1 MENERKI
8 KPDHSLSDEEF
19 NLQGMAEQAEFDAP
33 DQDTQLVI
41 DVDGFEGPLDLL
53 LALARTHKLDIAK
66 ISILD
71 LAEQYL
77 AFIASAR
84 DLKLQVAGD
93 YLVMAAWLAF
103 LKSKLLLPREDEA
116 DEMSGEEMAAHLAFR
131 LKRLQAMRNSADEL
145 MARQRLGR
153 DFYARGMPE
162 KPQKFTSRK
171 YTASLYDL
179 LRAYGRQIEVPEI
192 ARVTIKA
199 RKVWSIKDARKR
211 LENMLGLN
219 LDWKD
224 FSGFLSEYFKDEK
237 KDVSAVASSFGA
249 SLEMAR
255 DGFIEIRQAHAFA
268 PLYFRRKGE
277 VEWKKAS

>member
-1 MENERKI
+1 
-8 KPDHSLSDEEF
+8 
-19 NLQGMAEQAEFDAP
+19 MAEQAEFDAP
-33 DQDTQLVI
+33 DQGTQLVI

-77 AFIASAR
+77 TFIANAR

-131 LKRLQAMRNSADEL
+131 LKRLQAMRNAADEL

-153 DFYARGMPE
+153 DFFARGMPE
-162 KPQKFTSRK
+162 KPKKFTSRK

-219 LDWKD
+219 LEWTD
-224 FSGFLSEYFKDEK
+224 FSGFLTEYFQDEK

-249 SLEMAR
+249 TLEMAR

-268 PLYFRRKGE
+268 PIYFRRKGE